1 MTGVGGRP
9 ELIIEGTNDL
19 NADDW
24 KVGIYLPHR
33 RNVLL
38 DSLCLSVVIHLG
50 CESLVGQAEWWR
62 VRELV
67 QECSTITH
75 VVTRKYIISS

>member
-38 DSLCLSVVIHLG
+38 DSQSLSV
-50 CESLVGQAEWWR
+50 
-62 VRELV
+62 
-67 QECSTITH
+67 
-75 VVTRKYIISS
+75 SSHSPGV